1 MIRSGSGRLSRRFQ
15 VPCPAHPRMEIEKMT
30 DEADETF
37 IRRLQFLA
45 NSLRRR
51 DEPAVADDLEAV
63 IRFKQSS
70 PEEREEALWR
80 DPWHLTRIKR
90 LEKRAQQARDETQS
104 RLANDLDAAVEL
116 IRKLRALG

>member
-104 RLANDLDAAVEL
+104 RLANDLVVRL
-116 IRKLRALG
+116 NRMHPP